1 MLSESIVVFVVDM
14 FVNFFLISHIFVLFK
29 LLELMLYDVILAVT
43 PLPHITSLL
52 LVVLKI
58 SCQLTPG

>member
-14 FVNFFLISHIFVLFK
+14 FVNFFFISHIFVLFK